1 MKNIQQF
8 SLVSWS
14 PAPFTS
20 FLMPEMIFSTSSSA
34 KSPGISPEARRS
46 LISTRKLSSG
56 TCASV
61 KRNTVPMFFKPA
73 FWHKFARSSWP
84 KGEKRKTNSKT
95 PQVRYSVC
103 FTLALR
109 QFRRKSSPVHRPY
122 IFSFENVERA
132 YKNREAVTKK
142 NTLYLSVNVFSTKV
156 LTGGTIFTSP
166 SGDRSAIL
174 RGHPSHAKV

>member
-1 MKNIQQF
+1 MFLPLHKFTLTKHLFFWKWILTERPGFIRDFSHPLITCISCGISVVLFTFKFRRTRSMKNIQQF

-34 KSPGISPEARRS
+34 KSPGISPEANRS

-61 KRNTVPMFFKPA
+61 NKNTVPMFFKPA

-84 KGEKRKTNSKT
+84 KGEKQKTNS
-95 PQVRYSVC
+95 S
-103 FTLALR
+103 
-109 QFRRKSSPVHRPY
+109 
-122 IFSFENVERA
+122 
-132 YKNREAVTKK
+132 
-142 NTLYLSVNVFSTKV
+142 
-156 LTGGTIFTSP
+156 
-166 SGDRSAIL
+166 
-174 RGHPSHAKV
+174 

>member
-1 MKNIQQF
+1 MFLPMHKFTLTKHLFFWKRILTERPGFIRVFSHPLITCISWVSLIVILLTFKFRRTRSMKNIQQF

-34 KSPGISPEARRS
+34 KSPGISPEANRS

-61 KRNTVPMFFKPA
+61 NKNTVPMFFKPA

-84 KGEKRKTNSKT
+84 KGEKQKTNS
-95 PQVRYSVC
+95 S
-103 FTLALR
+103 
-109 QFRRKSSPVHRPY
+109 
-122 IFSFENVERA
+122 
-132 YKNREAVTKK
+132 
-142 NTLYLSVNVFSTKV
+142 
-156 LTGGTIFTSP
+156 
-166 SGDRSAIL
+166 
-174 RGHPSHAKV
+174 

>member
-1 MKNIQQF
+1 MFRFPVPQRKFIYTKFIFIGNEFPETRFHQSLLATSNYLYKLWYLCCIVFTFKFRRTRSMKNIQQF

-34 KSPGISPEARRS
+34 KSPGISPEANRS

-61 KRNTVPMFFKPA
+61 NKNTVPMFFKPA

-84 KGEKRKTNSKT
+84 KGEKQTVVSRLKFAT
-95 PQVRYSVC
+95 
-103 FTLALR
+103 
-109 QFRRKSSPVHRPY
+109 
-122 IFSFENVERA
+122 
-132 YKNREAVTKK
+132 
-142 NTLYLSVNVFSTKV
+142 VFV
-156 LTGGTIFTSP
+156 L
-166 SGDRSAIL
+166 L
-174 RGHPSHAKV
+174 